1 MTRQTR
7 FKSSTAWFLALVA
20 SATAPGCAGT
30 GRRAVPAVWPPA
42 RRGGLTASGYGHEP
56 ADRPRADESDRI
68 AGTPYGQRRL
78 AQLRY
83 NANPDPG
90 TLEPL
95 SRKPTASTSPGFPD
109 PIRLTGV
116 ESDNAPRDPGLGLVS
131 GESGA
136 PLGSIIAALPEKPA
150 DEDVPEAETW
160 DAPEEP
166 PLIDKPTVKRPRP
179 KAPAPSAEGDGTA
192 FPDGVRISQAT
203 EDRPSPR
210 PGRPVA
216 PDDDDEEDDDDEDQ
230 EDTNLNRSRAGR
242 RGEGG
247 GPTRAEED
255 DEENEEDEFKSD
267 LLIKALGLQESP
279 ISVFGWLQGSY
290 TGNQFHPRNG
300 ENFGVEP
307 NTKANAWLFQQ
318 LYFVVEKRLDPKE
331 SDEYGFGFRVD
342 TLTGSDWRQFK
353 SVGLFDGAFSAST
366 FGYEPVQFYGE
377 VHLPWLTEGGI
388 DVKGGRFFSLVG
400 YEDALAPGRP
410 LNSTSY
416 LFSFA
421 QPFTHFGVMTTWH
434 VTDRLNLYNGA
445 VNGWDRWIN
454 QNYRW
459 GYAGGLV
466 WDSPDERTN
475 VSLTFNFGPNQ
486 FPWFFKAGYQDAPNG
501 VAQPPFLAGRRNVL
515 YGKDNALLF
524 SEVVIHEATD
534 DLTLVLE
541 SDQGFEP
548 NVPSF
553 GPGGT
558 PANAEWYGLAG
569 FALYEFSD
577 RLTAVLR
584 GEVFR
589 DVNGVRTGYN
599 DTYYETTLGLIIKPR
614 PWLWFRPEVRWDWAA
629 GEPVYN
635 DEKSNH
641 QFTYGFDMIFLF

>member
-1 MTRQTR
+1 MTRPNR
-7 FKSSTAWFLALVA
+7 FKSSTACLLALVA
-20 SATAPGCAGT
+20 STPIAGCAAP
-30 GRRAVPAVWPPA
+30 GRRAVPAIRSA
-42 RRGGLTASGYGHEP
+42 LRRGSLPVTRGHHDDE
-56 ADRPRADESDRI
+56 ADRPFGDTPGGPERFRQSRHKPFTDQAVLERVARTPTADESP
-68 AGTPYGQRRL
+68 A
-78 AQLRY
+78 
-83 NANPDPG
+83 
-90 TLEPL
+90 
-95 SRKPTASTSPGFPD
+95 FPD
-109 PIRLTGV
+109 QVRLTGA
-116 ESDNAPRDPGLGLVS
+116 ESDNAPRDPALARVSDAWETPPGLIV
-131 GESGA
+131 
-136 PLGSIIAALPEKPA
+136 AALPEKPTP
-150 DEDVPEAETW
+150 EVVPETETP
-160 DAPEEP
+160 DAPDEP
-166 PLIDKPTVKRPRP
+166 PLFDKPPVKRPRP
-179 KAPAPSAEGDGTA
+179 KAPAASSEGDGTA
-192 FPDGVRISQAT
+192 FPDGVRISQAP
-203 EDRPSPR
+203 DDHPPRRPA
-210 PGRPVA
+210 A
-216 PDDDDEEDDDDEDQ
+216 PDDDDDDDEDDDDDKDQ

-255 DEENEEDEFKSD
+255 EDEENEEDEFKSD
-267 LLIKALGLQESP
+267 LLIKALGLQDSP

-318 LYFVVEKRLDPKE
+318 LYFVVEKRLDPKK

-353 SVGLFDGAFSAST
+353 MVGLFDGAFSAST

-377 VHLPWLTEGGI
+377 VHLPWLTEGGV

-466 WDSPDERTN
+466 WDSPDGRTN

-515 YGKDNALLF
+515 YGGDNALLF

-534 DLTLVLE
+534 ELTLVLE

-599 DTYYETTLGLIIKPR
+599 DTYFETTLGLIIKPR
-614 PWLWFRPEVRWDWAA
+614 PWLWFRPEVRWDWAN